1 MNAKELRIG
10 NWIKFNDTPIANGC
24 YKVLAIQESLIVAKN
39 GGAAYPNEIKPIP
52 LTEEWLI
59 KFGFELCDNT
69 KYNIWSNE
77 HFVIT
82 DILMQG
88 DSFLWFIKEDESL
101 NLNYVHQL
109 QNLYFALTCEELTIK
124 TKQL

>member
-1 MNAKELRIG
+1 MKANELRIG
-10 NWIKFNDTPIANGC
+10 SIVYIGKEINIIELVDFADIYENDTL
-24 YKVLAIQESLIVAKN
+24 KQFE
-39 GGAAYPNEIKPIP
+39 PIP

-59 KFGFELCDNT
+59 NFGFELCDNT

-88 DSFLWFIKEDESL
+88 DSFLWFIQEAESL
-101 NLNYVHQL
+101 DLDYVHQL
-109 QNLYFALTCEELTIK
+109 QNLYFALTGEELTIK